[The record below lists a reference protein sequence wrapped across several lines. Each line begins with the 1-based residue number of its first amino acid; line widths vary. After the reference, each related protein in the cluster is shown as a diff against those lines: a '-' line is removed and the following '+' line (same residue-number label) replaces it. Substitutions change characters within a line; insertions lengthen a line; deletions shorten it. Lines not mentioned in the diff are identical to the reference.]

1 MQESLNRL
9 RLFILKRSCRSSPVP
24 LGWPWRRKAPFDDD
38 GGRPSTGDGRRCR
51 FATNAAESSTL
62 DAHRCTADEHTGTPQ
77 GKHQHRQG
85 GHGPGDCDEAAGERY
100 GPGEARRDWLQ
111 VSSTF
116 TPLSSNG
123 ACTRVRALF
132 LSDWHAA
139 PKHMEDREVV
149 HEAAKLNGYAPER
162 RCQTQGGP

>member
-1 MQESLNRL
+1 MMAGDVVSPQMQPRAPHWMPIGAPQTNIQARHRGSTSIGKAVMGLATATRL
-9 RLFILKRSCRSSPVP
+9 QEN
-24 LGWPWRRKAPFDDD
+24 
-38 GGRPSTGDGRRCR
+38 
-51 FATNAAESSTL
+51 ATDQAM
-62 DAHRCTADEHTGTPQ
+62 Q
-77 GKHQHRQG
+77 
-85 GHGPGDCDEAAGERY
+85 
-100 GPGEARRDWLQ
+100 RRDWLQ

-116 TPLSSNG
+116 TPLSSSG

>member
-1 MQESLNRL
+1 MQERFNCLHV
-9 RLFILKRSCRSSPVP
+9 FILKRSCRSSPVP

-38 GGRPSTGDGRRCR
+38 GGRPSTGDGKRCR
-51 FATNAAESSTL
+51 FATNAAEGSTL
-62 DAHRCTADEHTGTPQ
+62 DAHGCTADDHTGMPQ
-77 GKHQHRQG
+77 GKRQHRQG
-85 GHGPGDCDEAAGERY
+85 GHGPGAATRLQENATDQARQ
-100 GPGEARRDWLQ
+100 RRDWLQ

-149 HEAAKLNGYAPER
+149 HGAAKLNGYAPER

>member
-1 MQESLNRL
+1 MQ
-9 RLFILKRSCRSSPVP
+9 
-24 LGWPWRRKAPFDDD
+24 
-38 GGRPSTGDGRRCR
+38 
-51 FATNAAESSTL
+51 
-62 DAHRCTADEHTGTPQ
+62 
-77 GKHQHRQG
+77 
-85 GHGPGDCDEAAGERY
+85 
-100 GPGEARRDWLQ
+100 RRDWLQ

-149 HEAAKLNGYAPER
+149 HEAGELNGYAPER
-162 RCQTQGGP
+162 AVPKLKADRKSRLKP